1 MTKSALYYIQIYL
14 RQALYFMF
22 KYIDAIYFTSVN
34 RIYATQ
40 HELNNYDRDRY
51 MNKFQTLSVSKRLN
65 GVWQVSMNREDVF
78 NAFNET
84 MIEELIAAFDLLIA
98 DTNVRVI
105 VLAGNGK
112 HFSAGADLQ
121 WMKRA
126 STASVE
132 WNLNDARKF
141 ADMLSKIDT
150 CPKPTVARIQ
160 GVALGG
166 GTGLVCACDIAVA
179 ADNARF
185 SVSEAK
191 FGILPAGIGPYVINA
206 VGKRQARNLALTTTR
221 IDAVEAHRIGLVQ
234 RVATV
239 ETLDNVVDEVLGE
252 LLVAAPN
259 AQHEIKQL
267 FAQLSEGPITEEVKE
282 LTAQTIS
289 RVRSTEEAK
298 EGFNAF
304 LEKRPASWIPQND
317 EA

>member
-1 MTKSALYYIQIYL
+1 MNE
-14 RQALYFMF
+14 F
-22 KYIDAIYFTSVN
+22 KTISIDKYS
-34 RIYATQ
+34 
-40 HELNNYDRDRY
+40 
-51 MNKFQTLSVSKRLN
+51 N
-65 GVWQVSMNREDVF
+65 GVWQISMDRAEVF

-84 MIEELIAAFDLLIA
+84 MINELSEAFDRLIA
-98 DTNVRVI
+98 DQQVRVI
-105 VLAGNGK
+105 VLSGRGK

-121 WMKRA
+121 WMKQA
-126 STASVE
+126 SEASVE

-150 CPKPTVARIQ
+150 CPKPTVARVQ

-179 ADNARF
+179 ADNAGF

-191 FGILPAGIGPYVINA
+191 FGILPSVIGPYVINA

-221 IDAVEAHRIGLVQ
+221 IDAQEAHRIGLVQ
-234 RVATV
+234 KVTSLD
-239 ETLDNVVDEVLGE
+239 TLDTEVDTVLQE
-252 LLVAAPN
+252 LLAGGPN

-267 FAQLSEGPITEEVKE
+267 FAQLKAGPVTDEVKE

-304 LEKRPASWIPQND
+304 LDKRPASWIPQNN
-317 EA
+317 